1 MCIRDSYNTLKR
13 ESPNADYI
21 DIIVRT
27 GAQRL
32 RPVLLT
38 TITTVCGLIP
48 LANNMSVDLINRE
61 IQQAGM
67 MSSFWTPL
75 TQAIASGLTF
85 ATALTLVTTPAMLAI
100 PHQIRGMQ
108 NRFSKKLP
116 KLGLKTLGNRPVS
129 GG

>member
-1 MCIRDSYNTLKR
+1 M
-13 ESPNADYI
+13 

-48 LANNMSVDLINRE
+48 LANNISVDLINRE

-85 ATALTLVTTPAMLAI
+85 ATVLTLVTTPAMLAI
-100 PHQIRGMQ
+100 PHQLKAMRQRLI
-108 NRFSKKLP
+108 KKAP
-116 KLGLKTLGNRPVS
+116 KFGLRSLDNRPVS

>member
-1 MCIRDSYNTLKR
+1 MLIDTYNTLKR

-21 DIIVRT
+21 DIIIRT

-100 PHQIRGMQ
+100 PHQIRGMHL
-108 NRFSKKLP
+108 RFRKKVAKIGFKP
-116 KLGLKTLGNRPVS
+116 LGNRPVS